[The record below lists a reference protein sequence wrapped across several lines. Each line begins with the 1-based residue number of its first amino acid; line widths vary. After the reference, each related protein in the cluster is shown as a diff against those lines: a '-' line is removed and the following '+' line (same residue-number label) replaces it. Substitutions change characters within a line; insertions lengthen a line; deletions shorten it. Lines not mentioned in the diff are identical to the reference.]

1 MTNGNERPAKALEA
15 ARDVLKQLVTID
27 AALLTFGVS
36 FVQNITKGTG
46 PTGWID
52 AATIL
57 LFLSLAFGVAALFR
71 VVSETHSQ
79 TGTINDQVLRV
90 AIVLSMVTFAAAAI
104 CIGIYILQAPTQVT
118 TTPVTK

>member
-1 MTNGNERPAKALEA
+1 MTNGNERPTKALEA

-79 TGTINDQVLRV
+79 SGTINDQILRM

-118 TTPVTK
+118 TTPAPK